1 MAFLDELRARER
13 AGGTDPDQARVTLVR
28 DWLHA
33 RPHRMFDDL
42 RAHAPTLVVGRMAF
56 VTRFDDVVDVL
67 QRGDVFSV
75 RPYAEVITRIN
86 RGSNFLLGMD
96 AGAEYEQQR
105 SLLRHAF
112 RRDDGAR
119 VGDIVASRTA
129 EVVAP
134 ALGRGRL
141 DVAGDVGRLVPSL
154 FVGDYIGV
162 PGPDAATLMRWARAI
177 FTDGFVNVLRLP
189 LVSRRAMRESAAF
202 RGYLDALIA
211 SVKADRARGVRPRD
225 DVLGRLIDAADAGE
239 PGASDAQARDILLWC
254 TAGMIDNVN
263 AALCRTLDYLLD
275 HPDELEGARAAASA
289 RDTAG
294 LRAHVLE
301 ALRFCTPTPVVT
313 RLCLR
318 AHTLSRGTPHETTI
332 PEGTLTFAGLGA
344 AMMDG
349 AVVERPREFR
359 LDRPATHYLHFGAGL
374 HECLGRHI
382 AEAHLIG
389 MVTALLALPGLRRA
403 RGLAGRLR
411 LVGPFP
417 KSFVVQFDA
426 PGD

>member
-1 MAFLDELRARER
+1 MAFLEELRARER
-13 AGGTDPDQARVTLVR
+13 AGVTAPHEARVTLVR

-33 RPHRMFDDL
+33 RPHAMFDDL

-67 QRGDVFSV
+67 HRGDVFSV

-86 RGSNFLLGMD
+86 RGANFLLGMD
-96 AGAEYEQQR
+96 AGAEYEQQQA
-105 SLLRHAF
+105 LLRRAF
-112 RRDDGAR
+112 RRDDSGR
-119 VGDIVASRTA
+119 IREVVASRTA

-134 ALGRGRL
+134 ALGKRRL
-141 DVAGDVGRLVPSL
+141 DVAGDLGRLVPSL

-162 PGPDAATLMRWARAI
+162 PGPDATTLMRWARAI

-189 LVSRRAMRESAAF
+189 LVSRRAMRESGAF
-202 RGYLDALIA
+202 RAYLDALIA
-211 SVKADRARGVRPRD
+211 KRKGERARGVPPHD
-225 DVLGRLIDAADAGE
+225 DVLERLLDAADAGE
-239 PGASDAQARDILLWC
+239 PGASDAQIRDILLWC
-254 TAGMIDNVN
+254 AAGMIDNVN
-263 AALCRTLDYLLD
+263 TAVCRTLDYLLD
-275 HPDELEGARAAASA
+275 HPEELEGARAAAVA
-289 RDTAG
+289 RDTAA

-332 PEGTLTFAGLGA
+332 REGTLTFAGLGA

-359 LDRPATHYLHFGAGL
+359 LDRPAAHYLHFGAGL

-382 AEAHLIG
+382 AEAHLLG
-389 MVTALLALPGLRRA
+389 MAAALLALPGLRRA

-411 LVGPFP
+411 MVGPFP
-417 KSFVVQFDA
+417 KSLVVQFDA
-426 PGD
+426 PDG